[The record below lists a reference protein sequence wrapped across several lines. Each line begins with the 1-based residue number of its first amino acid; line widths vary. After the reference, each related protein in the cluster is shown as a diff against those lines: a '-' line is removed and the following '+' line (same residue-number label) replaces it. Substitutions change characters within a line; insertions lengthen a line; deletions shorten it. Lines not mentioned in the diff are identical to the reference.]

1 MYICICKNITDTQI
15 RNVVLKR
22 EVSNLSQLSKELGAC
37 TQCGKCSHNAKR
49 VINESLAERRVLDQ
63 NGVLPF

>member
-15 RNVVLKR
+15 RNLVLKQ
-22 EVSNLSQLSKELGAC
+22 EVSSLSQLSKELGAG

-49 VINESLAERRVLDQ
+49 VISESLAERRVLNQ
-63 NGVLPF
+63 SAILPF